1 MNERMVIPFGE
12 DFVAEWVLDDTWD
25 HEKREWVGDQW
36 VLRLR
41 EFRCTMDF
49 NEADQ
54 DALAAIIA
62 ARPSREEAN
71 RKGKADEEGQA

>member
-1 MNERMVIPFGE
+1 MSDRMVIPFGE
-12 DFVAEWVLDDTWD
+12 DYIAEWVIDDTWD
-25 HEKREWVGDQW
+25 SEKREWVADQW

-49 NEADQ
+49 GEADQ

-71 RKGKADEEGQA
+71 RKGKEEAEA